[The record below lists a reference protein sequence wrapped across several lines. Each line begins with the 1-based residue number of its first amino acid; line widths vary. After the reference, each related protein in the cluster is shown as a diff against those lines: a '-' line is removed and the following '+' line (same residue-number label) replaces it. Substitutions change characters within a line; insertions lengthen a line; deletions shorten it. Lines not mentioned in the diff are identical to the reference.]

1 MNVLARTFPSTAL
14 LCPFFSPNYLVQ
26 WLVSCHAFFFFYCST
41 FIKKKK
47 VHVFVVVLHNFYLD
61 VPRWT
66 NKAVRKRLSQIMCV
80 KKGGKKPGFTSRF
93 VWYSPSSH
101 PFLLPPPCS
110 SRSAQVA
117 LDLPSLSNFFCSS
130 PPPSLSSFLDVASAI
145 LTTGL
150 RFTRRRDDRN
160 TAVRQPL
167 WRSR

>member
-14 LCPFFSPNYLVQ
+14 LCPFFSPQLSGAVAGELPCFLFLLLLDIYQ
-26 WLVSCHAFFFFYCST
+26 
-41 FIKKKK
+41 KKKK
-47 VHVFVVVLHNFYLD
+47 CAFSLLFYTIFIWMCRVGPTRLCARGSLRSCALKRGEKTRFHLKICVVQPFFSPLSSSSSLL
-61 VPRWT
+61 
-66 NKAVRKRLSQIMCV
+66 LSQC
-80 KKGGKKPGFTSRF
+80 TSRAGP
-93 VWYSPSSH
+93 VQPVQ
-101 PFLLPPPCS
+101 LL
-110 SRSAQVA
+110 
-117 LDLPSLSNFFCSS
+117 LL